1 MVKFTQEKMSC
12 VWLLWTCTKRPQQGT
27 NTEMHIAHI
36 QPYPLPPDAKVTPPQ
51 AGQPLGSPDAVRL
64 LSSLLHRHACTF
76 PLSLPVRV
84 VAQGIGSKITCS
96 CLSLNSAAILLE
108 EWPLYS
114 PAQAGG

>member
-64 LSSLLHRHACTF
+64 LSSLLHRNACTF
-76 PLSLPVRV
+76 LFTSASGGSGNRLKNNMLVPV
-84 VAQGIGSKITCS
+84 S
-96 CLSLNSAAILLE
+96 E
-108 EWPLYS
+108 
-114 PAQAGG
+114 